1 MKDWQDI
8 VSSDSLS
15 VARACGRTACLFKE
29 ERVMERIA
37 ASIAERFNHDGHVFQ
52 TVAGEYLDSV
62 CGGQA
67 IRVDE
72 GFGKKRFIFQDGSSI
87 TIGDGR
93 WYLGF
98 EHCFCGL
105 GDGHFPGCHNQETV
119 PISSPVLSEVPK
131 PDAVVATVIEE
142 TPSIPSADVV
152 EETPSIPSA
161 DVVEETPP
169 IPSADVVEEEAL
181 IPPAECVPN
190 PPAFTIRTYGKINST
205 IAMEGSRNQ
214 ARRQARGLLSLAA
227 GVTHSCLM
235 DARGR
240 IIDAY
245 ELVPLAH
252 GEGKIKK
259 IKPGDLSQLNQIEL
273 PF

>member
-1 MKDWQDI
+1 
-8 VSSDSLS
+8 
-15 VARACGRTACLFKE
+15 
-29 ERVMERIA
+29 MERIA
-37 ASIAERFNHDGHVFQ
+37 ASIAERFNHDGHIFQ

-72 GFGKKRFIFQDGSSI
+72 GFGKKRFIFQDGSAI

-119 PISSPVLSEVPK
+119 PIPSPVLSEEPE
-131 PDAVVATVIEE
+131 PDAVVATVVEE
-142 TPSIPSADVV
+142 RPSIPSADDV
-152 EETPSIPSA
+152 EEVTLISLA
-161 DVVEETPP
+161 
-169 IPSADVVEEEAL
+169 AVVEEEAL

-235 DARGR
+235 DASGR
-240 IIDAY
+240 IVDAY

>member
-1 MKDWQDI
+1 
-8 VSSDSLS
+8 
-15 VARACGRTACLFKE
+15 
-29 ERVMERIA
+29 MERIA

-52 TVAGEYLDSV
+52 TVAGEFLDSV
-62 CGGQA
+62 CGGMA

-72 GFGKKRFIFQDGSSI
+72 GFGKKRFIFQDGSAI

-119 PISSPVLSEVPK
+119 PIPSPVLSEEPE
-131 PDAVVATVIEE
+131 PDAVVATVVEE
-142 TPSIPSADVV
+142 RPSIPSADVA
-152 EETPSIPSA
+152 EETPPVPSADIVEEMPPNPSA
-161 DVVEETPP
+161 DVVVETPL
-169 IPSADVVEEEAL
+169 IPPAEVVEEEAL
-181 IPPAECVPN
+181 IPPTECVPN

-235 DARGR
+235 DASGR
-240 IIDAY
+240 IVDAY

-273 PF
+273 PL